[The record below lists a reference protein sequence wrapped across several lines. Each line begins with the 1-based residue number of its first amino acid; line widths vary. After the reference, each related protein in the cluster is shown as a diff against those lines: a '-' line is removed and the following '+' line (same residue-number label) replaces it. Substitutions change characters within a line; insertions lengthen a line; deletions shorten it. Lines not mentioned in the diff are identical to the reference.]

1 MSEPDG
7 TGTDAGDTHAAGSN
21 TSSGSDS
28 SSASDVSTDAD
39 VPPGALEDDGGSPSA
54 IDRTGIALERV
65 RTDRRPHVAAVVV
78 AVGLGLVL
86 SWLHWMGLVLG
97 GALVALVASTP
108 WRGVAGAVGFGVLVL
123 VVFAVSLGSST
134 GAVLE
139 MTPIV
144 YVTVASGIGLP
155 LLGSLLRGIA

>member
-7 TGTDAGDTHAAGSN
+7 TGPDAGDTYTAGSN

-28 SSASDVSTDAD
+28 SSAPTVSTDSEAS
-39 VPPGALEDDGGSPSA
+39 PGALEDDGGSPSLT
-54 IDRTGIALERV
+54 DRTGIALERV
-65 RTDRRPHVAAVVV
+65 RTDRRPHAAAVVV
-78 AVGLGLVL
+78 AVGLGLAL

-108 WRGVAGAVGFGVLVL
+108 WRGVAGAVGFGALAL